1 MNLHEIRR
9 TLAAA
14 VGNCLPY
21 PPDSVVAPMAWIDTL
36 TVDFEQPLSMGGGR
50 GEAVIVAAGQ
60 RNDRVAALEA
70 LEGDAPGILDALES
84 VPWLRVTSLQSGRIE
99 VGQQT
104 LPAVLYTTDFHL
116 PD

>member
-1 MNLHEIRR
+1 MNLRDVR
-9 TLAAA
+9 QALADA
-14 VGNCLPY
+14 VGDCLPY
-21 PPDSVVAPMAWIDTL
+21 PPDSIVAPMAWIDTL
-36 TVDFEQPLSMGGGR
+36 TVDFEQPLAMGGGR

-84 VPWLRVTSLQSGRIE
+84 VPGLRVTSLQSGRIE
-99 VGQQT
+99 VGNQT
-104 LPAVLYTTDFHL
+104 LPAVMYTTDFHL